1 MSFDMEEAFEE
12 ALSRVTEK
20 FLSFKPKS
28 VTIESTRSAMLTPLC
43 EQSMSLRPITLFS
56 NSQSADT

>member
-20 FLSFKPKS
+20 NLIIQTKISNNRINTLSN
-28 VTIESTRSAMLTPLC
+28 VNTIM
-43 EQSMSLRPITLFS
+43 
-56 NSQSADT
+56 